1 MFLRFQGGGP
11 GGTVVRGWS
20 GDTAFVWWSG
30 DTAFVWW
37 SGDTA
42 IVRERSLAP
51 MQSQSENRCD
61 THSLLYGGGL
71 PLTLSA

>member
-11 GGTVVRGWS
+11 GGTVVRG
-20 GDTAFVWWSG
+20 WSG